1 MKGTAIFAFFVMA
14 LMYVIMVPLSKTI
27 GNINLNSVSLA
38 VGQISSWIFWTG
50 IVEGAENIV
59 YEIKELYKEL
69 KK

>member
-1 MKGTAIFAFFVMA
+1 MKGTTMFAF
-14 LMYVIMVPLSKTI
+14 VIMVCMYMIIVPLSKTI

-50 IVEGAENIV
+50 IFEGIENIA

-69 KK
+69 NK

>member
-1 MKGTAIFAFFVMA
+1 MKGTAIFAFVVMA
-14 LMYVIMVPLSKTI
+14 LMYVIVVPLSKTM

-50 IVEGAENIV
+50 IIEGTENIV
-59 YEIKELYKEL
+59 YEIKELYKEF